1 MSEELKAA
9 VTAATLQVLKALAR
23 LLLES
28 KIGIGE
34 ARALTKLAYV
44 LGAHEQAQRHG
55 GSSEPNVSR
64 ISTVT
69 GLSRPEVTALLSQA
83 PGEMPPVKRGQ
94 PRAQA
99 VIDGWIRDPH
109 FGDKETGEPAV
120 LPLTRGRSS
129 FRKLVLQYS
138 GAGTATYAPIL
149 NELLQAKAVA
159 LVGQESVRLLS
170 RTCANVRWSPETIAS
185 IDDVALHLRA
195 LVHNL
200 QSPESPQY
208 VRSVRCEGLDAEEAK
223 VVLPELQESAEDF
236 IESAAV
242 TLQQAQ
248 GATKS
253 MRARL
258 NAKRVSVLV
267 QVLHENENPPRPKA
281 QVSSR
286 DRKTSPSKSKAK
298 KRPNSRGFV

>member
-1 MSEELKAA
+1 M
-9 VTAATLQVLKALAR
+9 
-23 LLLES
+23 
-28 KIGIGE
+28 
-34 ARALTKLAYV
+34 
-44 LGAHEQAQRHG
+44 
-55 GSSEPNVSR
+55 
-64 ISTVT
+64 
-69 GLSRPEVTALLSQA
+69 
-83 PGEMPPVKRGQ
+83 
-94 PRAQA
+94 
-99 VIDGWIRDPH
+99 
-109 FGDKETGEPAV
+109 

>member
-9 VTAATLQVLKALAR
+9 VTAATLPVLKALAR

-28 KIGIGE
+28 KVGIGE
-34 ARALTKLAYV
+34 VRALTKLAYV

-55 GSSEPNVSR
+55 GSPEPNVSR

-69 GLSRPEVTALLSQA
+69 GLSRPEVTALLAQA
-83 PGEMPPVKRGQ
+83 PDEMPPVKRGQ

-99 VIDGWIRDPH
+99 VIDGWIKDPR
-109 FGDKETGEPAV
+109 FGDKQTGQPAV
-120 LPLTRGRSS
+120 LPLARGRGS
-129 FRKLVLQYS
+129 FRELVRLYS
-138 GAGTATYAPIL
+138 GDGAATYAPIL

-159 LVGQESVRLLS
+159 LIGQESVRLLS
-170 RTCANVRWSPETIAS
+170 HTCANVRWSPETVAS
-185 IDDVALHLRA
+185 IEDVALHLRA

-200 QSPESPQY
+200 QNPESPQY

-236 IESAAV
+236 FESAAV
-242 TLQQAQ
+242 TLQQAR

-253 MRARL
+253 KRASL
-258 NAKRVSVLV
+258 NAKRVSVVVLV
-267 QVLHENENPPRPKA
+267 LQENQNTARPKTL
-281 QVSSR
+281 VGSHNKKNSR
-286 DRKTSPSKSKAK
+286 FKSKAK
-298 KRPNSRGFV
+298 SRPNNRGLV

>member
-44 LGAHEQAQRHG
+44 LGAHEQAQSHG
-55 GSSEPNVSR
+55 GNLEPNVSR

-83 PGEMPPVKRGQ
+83 PDEMPPVKRGR

-99 VIDGWIRDPH
+99 VIDGWINDPR
-109 FGDKETGEPAV
+109 FGDKHTGEPAV
-120 LPLTRGRSS
+120 LPLNRGRCS
-129 FRKLVLQYS
+129 FRELVLLYS
-138 GAGTATYAPIL
+138 GDGAATYAPIL

-200 QSPESPQY
+200 QTPESPQY
-208 VRSVRCEGLDAEEAK
+208 IRSVRCEGLDAEEAK
-223 VVLPELQESAEDF
+223 VLLPELQESAEDF
-236 IESAAV
+236 IESAGV
-242 TLQQAQ
+242 TLQQAHR
-248 GATKS
+248 ATKS
-253 MRARL
+253 KRASF
-258 NAKRVSVLV
+258 NAKRVTVLV
-267 QVLHENENPPRPKA
+267 QVLHEDETPPRPKA
-281 QVSSR
+281 RVGSR
-286 DRKTSPSKSKAK
+286 AKQTSRSKSKAK
-298 KRPNSRGFV
+298 RKPKSRGLV

>member
-44 LGAHEQAQRHG
+44 LGAHEQAQSQG
-55 GSSEPNVSR
+55 GSAEPNVSR

-83 PGEMPPVKRGQ
+83 PDEMPPVKRGR

-99 VIDGWIRDPH
+99 VIDGWINDPR
-109 FGDKETGEPAV
+109 FGDQQTGQPAV
-120 LPLTRGRSS
+120 LPLNRGRCS
-129 FRKLVLQYS
+129 FRELVLLYS
-138 GAGTATYAPIL
+138 GDGAATYAPIL

-159 LVGQESVRLLS
+159 LVGQGSVRLLK

-185 IDDVALHLRA
+185 IDDVALHLQA

-200 QSPESPQY
+200 QSPQSPQY

-236 IESAAV
+236 IESSSV
-242 TLQQAQ
+242 TLQQAR
-248 GATKS
+248 GAMKS
-253 MRARL
+253 KRASL

-267 QVLHENENPPRPKA
+267 QVLQENENLSRPKA
-281 QVSSR
+281 LVSSR
-286 DRKTSPSKSKAK
+286 DKKTSRPRSKAK
-298 KRPNSRGFV
+298 RKPNSRGLI